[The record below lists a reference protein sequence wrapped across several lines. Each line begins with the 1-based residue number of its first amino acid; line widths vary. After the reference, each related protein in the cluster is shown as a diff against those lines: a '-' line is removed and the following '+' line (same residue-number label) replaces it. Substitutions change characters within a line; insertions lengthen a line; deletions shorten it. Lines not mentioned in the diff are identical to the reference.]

1 MTVTTLEE
9 LEQALL
15 TYRGKAVLLNFWAM
29 WCVPCV
35 EELPD
40 LAEVHE
46 AYADQ
51 GGVVVG
57 VTYDLM
63 IPGAP
68 PTDQVLKRVSLFVE
82 KKGFHFDHYLFDDV
96 DYERID
102 ERLNLP
108 GPVPITL
115 ALDAEGNEVD
125 RQEGKAGRERF
136 EAMMEKAL
144 GR

>member
-9 LEQALL
+9 LEQALE

-29 WCVPCV
+29 WCEPCV

-46 AYADQ
+46 AFVDE

-63 IPGAP
+63 VPGP
-68 PTDQVLKRVSLFVE
+68 PAEEVHKRVSLFVD
-82 KKGFHFDHYLFDDV
+82 KKGFHFDHYLFDDA
-96 DYERID
+96 DYDRIN
-102 ERLNLP
+102 ERLDLP

-125 RQEGKAGRERF
+125 RQEGQAGRERF
-136 EAMMEKAL
+136 EAMMNKAL